1 MLLIG
6 NLVAVLGMA
15 LSIFLFWKGYFHP
28 LTLFG
33 CTAFTGLGNG
43 ITLPNANAGIV
54 SVKPHLAGSASGLGG
69 SLQIGG
75 GAVLAAFT
83 GTLLSAESG
92 PYPLLWV
99 MLVSS
104 VLGVFST
111 LYIMHV
117 ARTAGEL

>member
-1 MLLIG
+1 
-6 NLVAVLGMA
+6 MA

-99 MLVSS
+99 MLISS
-104 VLGVFST
+104 VLGVVST